1 MLDRLR
7 YVREVLGQAASFAGW
22 AVGLVTLLVGGSIV
36 GGAAWLAQ
44 THHRTLAVALLAGG
58 ILLAF
63 LEGSY
68 RVWVGVTTRLATAQA
83 QASELDRPDAKRAY
97 IDEQLERALGLR
109 SEFQDV
115 VERTDGEVPSRWQ
128 KSEGVEDI
136 VGDLDH
142 WEDEVRADLK
152 EAFSLETA
160 RLFSSDAVEPA
171 SPDGDG
177 SLLLSR
183 ENTLA
188 YVDRRIARLRE
199 IRATIP

>member
-109 SEFQDV
+109 SEFQGV